1 MDRPKNGHG
10 RIMGSKKIR
19 VTDYGRHR
27 SLNGALSPSMVGL
40 LKRVES
46 GTAGDHPMIQR
57 ALDEGLLT
65 LY

>member
-1 MDRPKNGHG
+1 
-10 RIMGSKKIR
+10 MGSKKIR